1 MADGSEPRQF
11 CKALVEG
18 LRGSVSALRFRG
30 QDFETYHAHVSGE
43 EHNKLTRCFISGEVL

>member
-30 QDFETYHAHVSGE
+30 QDFETYHAHVSGG
-43 EHNKLTRCFISGEVL
+43 EHNKVAMCFISGEVL